1 MSALDLLGPYKW
13 VAIAVAI
20 VAALGGVGALEAH
33 VEGIGYDKAAHV
45 YQASIDKQKAEAAAT
60 LASETA
66 RVHAAEAALQDFTNS
81 RNENDQVNEG
91 ALDILA
97 GKSVALR
104 NAVDQLRDPH
114 AAGCGSGSGS
124 STSQAATGAQAGAGD
139 GAAAG
144 GLVSKP
150 LSDLLFELKDAGDR
164 INLAYICCRAD
175 IYKVRAP

>member
-66 RVHAAEAALQDFTNS
+66 RVRAAETALQDFTNS
-81 RNENDQVNEG
+81 RNENDATNEG
-91 ALDILA
+91 ALSVLA
-97 GKSVALR
+97 DKL
-104 NAVDQLRDPH
+104 H
-114 AAGCGSGSGS
+114 AAGRLRDHN
-124 STSQAATGAQAGAGD
+124 ATGCSGPASGTQVAASSGAGGKD
-139 GAAAG
+139 DSSAG
-144 GLVSKP
+144 WL
-150 LSDLLFELKDAGDR
+150 LSVEASDFLRGQARLADE
-164 INLAYICCRAD
+164 INAAYISCRAD
-175 IYKVRAP
+175 AFKVRE